1 MVPRRLRA
9 AREAAGLSQEKLAE
23 LIGIDGANSRSRLS
37 NYEVGRFSPPYDVIV
52 RIAKL
57 LNYPEYYFY
66 VLDDDIA
73 EMLLKHHQ
81 SDHNA
86 PLMKISAE
94 VLDRESKKLKSA
106 IDEAVGM
113 AERLTQHLR
122 NSSKK

>member
-1 MVPRRLRA
+1 MVPRRLKV

-23 LIGIDGANSRSRLS
+23 LIGIDGTNSRSRLS
-37 NYEVGRFSPPYDVIV
+37 NYEVGRFSPPFDVVV
-52 RIAKL
+52 RIAKA

-81 SDHNA
+81 SGHES
-86 PLMKISAE
+86 PLMTLPVE
-94 VLDRESKKLKSA
+94 VMDRESKKLKVA

-113 AERLTQHLR
+113 AERLTQHLKG
-122 NSSKK
+122 SLK

>member
-1 MVPRRLRA
+1 MVPRRLKV

-37 NYEVGRFSPPYDVIV
+37 NYEVGRFSPPFDVVV
-52 RIAKL
+52 RIAKA

-81 SDHNA
+81 SGHES
-86 PLMKISAE
+86 PLMTLPVE
-94 VLDRESKKLKSA
+94 VMDRESKKLKVA

-113 AERLTQHLR
+113 AERLTQHLKG
-122 NSSKK
+122 SLK

>member
-1 MVPRRLRA
+1 MVPRRLKA

-37 NYEVGRFSPPYDVIV
+37 NYEVGRFSPPFDVIV
-52 RIAKL
+52 RIAKV

-66 VLDDDIA
+66 VIDDDIA
-73 EMLLKHHQ
+73 EMLLHHHQ

-94 VLDRESKKLKSA
+94 VSDRESKKLRTA
-106 IDEAVGM
+106 LDEAVGM

-122 NSSKK
+122 NSSRK

>member
-1 MVPRRLRA
+1 MVPRRLKV

-37 NYEVGRFSPPYDVIV
+37 NYEVGRFSPPFDVVV
-52 RIAKL
+52 RIAKA

-81 SDHNA
+81 YGHES
-86 PLMKISAE
+86 PLMTLPVE
-94 VLDRESKKLKSA
+94 VMDRESKKLKAA

-113 AERLTQHLR
+113 AERLTQHLKG
-122 NSSKK
+122 SLK